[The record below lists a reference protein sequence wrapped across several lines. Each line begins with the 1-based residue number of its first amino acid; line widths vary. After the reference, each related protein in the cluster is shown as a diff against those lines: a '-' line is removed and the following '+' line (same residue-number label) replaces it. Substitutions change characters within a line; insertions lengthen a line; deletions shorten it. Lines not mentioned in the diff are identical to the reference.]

1 MLSVSFGNKCKHFR
15 RRNVGLMGWDPVLRV
30 YDEVTAEDMV
40 RVVVDPITG
49 EEWDLCDR
57 SDCDLEIVRPGKV
70 QCRCDDD

>member
-1 MLSVSFGNKCKHFR
+1 M
-15 RRNVGLMGWDPVLRV
+15 GLMGWDPVLRV